1 MALIGQAQSNPSFVD
16 GEFFAIGKEV
26 ALLDIDF
33 GADVSTKVGPAS
45 AIQTVL
51 ESIQT
56 QFNILGHGALHSTGQ
71 NLSMMIEGEYGAD
84 KYDGTNSEA
93 LAAHLEDVI
102 IALGTVDGVNL
113 ALATVTAKTFVL

>member
-1 MALIGQAQSNPSFVD
+1 MALIGQTQSNPSFVD

-56 QFNILGHGALHSTGQ
+56 QFNILGHGALHTTGQ
-71 NLSMMIEGEYGAD
+71 NMSMMIEGEYGAD

>member
-56 QFNILGHGALHSTGQ
+56 QFHILGHGALHSTGQ
-71 NLSMMIEGEYGAD
+71 NMSMMIEGEYGAD

-102 IALGTVDGVNL
+102 IALGTVDAIDL
-113 ALATVTAKTFVL
+113 TAATVTAKTFVL

>member
-56 QFNILGHGALHSTGQ
+56 QFNILGHGALHTTGQ
-71 NLSMMIEGEYGAD
+71 NMSMMIEGEYGAD

>member
-1 MALIGQAQSNPSFVD
+1 MALIGQTQSNPSFVD

-45 AIQTVL
+45 A
-51 ESIQT
+51 IQT

-102 IALGTVDGVNL
+102 IALGTVDAIDL
-113 ALATVTAKTFVL
+113 TAATVTAKTFVL